1 MRAWWLYKKQP
12 DPESTVPVAMIVFIY
27 VIAVA
32 MGLALR
38 ALTWPEQEH
47 VSALFFVPSVILPIC
62 VVSLLVFTGFI
73 FHDANIHYAETR
85 KFMAKEQEINLKT
98 YARKNMAIAA
108 WSSITPLEQPAL
120 NMLKLEGEFPLA
132 PKTPLNIQMEDRFDQ
147 TRNEQMFYRLLDP
160 MAEKFKDYNYRIFE
174 TVVWDHGGS
183 GSCIDELRRTLERLG
198 IETASTCKIE
208 YSTECPDYAIVSQ
221 WMNLSDYRVENRL
234 IVIVDL
240 HEESGESKSM
250 ENACAFLLT
259 SHYVREEGEKPVYL
273 YQPMSDV
280 TDVEDKMAV
289 FLESGSVLSPKNL
302 WYTGLSRIEKY
313 PLMQALDNK
322 VLTVERLDIDA
333 SLGAK
338 SAGYRWLALAFAADA
353 VKYAQGEQLVAYSDK
368 NKFCITALS
377 SMKTAIPKKL
387 TWCNWSNPLYPAGMA
402 ALFCVLSLIAYRI
415 SFPAQNDQPAIWELI
430 ASIII
435 PFVIF
440 IGLGSFIFISKT
452 NEAYED
458 MEYEW
463 KR

>member
-1 MRAWWLYKKQP
+1 MSAWWLYKKQP
-12 DPESTVPVAMIVFIY
+12 DTDTTVPVAMIVFLY
-27 VIAVA
+27 VIVVA
-32 MGLALR
+32 TGLAIR
-38 ALTWPEQEH
+38 ALTWPDQEH
-47 VSALFFVPSVILPIC
+47 VTAIFFVPSVILPIC
-62 VVSLLVFTGFI
+62 LVSLLVFIGFI

-85 KFMAKEQEINLKT
+85 KFIAKEQEINLKA

-132 PKTPLNIQMEDRFDQ
+132 PKTPVKIQLEDRFDQ
-147 TRNEQMFYRLLDP
+147 TRSEQMFYRLLAP
-160 MAEKFKDYNYRIFE
+160 MAEKLKGNNYRIFE
-174 TVVWDHGGS
+174 AVVWVRGGS
-183 GSCIDELRRTLERLG
+183 ESVIDELRRTLERLG
-198 IETASTCKIE
+198 VETASTCKIE
-208 YSTECPDYAIVSQ
+208 SSMECPDYAIVSQ
-221 WMNLSDYRVENRL
+221 WMNLSDYRAENRL
-234 IVIVDL
+234 IIIVDL

-259 SHYVREEGEKPVYL
+259 SHYVQEEGKKPVYL

-280 TDVEDKMAV
+280 TDVEEKMAIY
-289 FLESGSVLSPKNL
+289 LMAGSVLTPKNL

-313 PLMQALDNK
+313 PLMQALDEK
-322 VLTVERLDIDA
+322 ALSVERLDIDA

-377 SMKTAIPKKL
+377 SRKTAIPKKL
-387 TWCNWSNPLYPAGMA
+387 VWCNWNHPLYPAGMA

-415 SFPAQNDQPAIWELI
+415 SFPAQNDPPAIWALM
-430 ASIII
+430 ASIFI

-440 IGLGSFIFISKT
+440 IGMGIFIFISKT
-452 NEAYED
+452 NAAYED
-458 MEYEW
+458 MEF
-463 KR
+463 